1 MLDIL
6 DNNNQQLIT
15 YSKPHKFKP
24 TQSRH
29 KSLNS
34 EHNKEETIVSLHT
47 DSSTESNNK
56 VKEEEDNSDQFQDLV
71 FEEDEH
77 E

>member
-1 MLDIL
+1 M
-6 DNNNQQLIT
+6 
-15 YSKPHKFKP
+15 
-24 TQSRH
+24 
-29 KSLNS
+29 
-34 EHNKEETIVSLHT
+34 SLHT